1 MTEDEMREAI
11 AEGVPEKMVRM
22 AQSRGWSFAKLLR
35 ARRLVTEGEDVS
47 KYYTVREGDEEDV
60 G

>member
-35 ARRLVTEGEDVS
+35 ARRLVTDGKDVN
-47 KYYTVREGDEEDV
+47 KYYTVEEVEEDAN
-60 G
+60 